1 MTAPVLS
8 LAKKMERALRNGTGF
23 TVTVDEML
31 CLSDMGVLGTIQ
43 TEKLRELQASCP
55 ARTVRTSSG
64 NIGSNSGVI
73 ARTSPA
79 QREFG
84 KPHDTMPPL
93 DRSSIAALARSI

>member
-23 TVTVDEML
+23 TVSVDEML

-43 TEKLRELQASCP
+43 SEKLRELQASCP

-64 NIGSNSGVI
+64 TIGSTNAETSAPKAFG
-73 ARTSPA
+73 RSPA
-79 QREFG
+79 
-84 KPHDTMPPL
+84 TTPPL
-93 DRSSIAALARSI
+93 DRSAIAALARQI

>member
-55 ARTVRTSSG
+55 AKRMST
-64 NIGSNSGVI
+64 GSATTGSPNAEMG
-73 ARTSPA
+73 AQRAYGRSPA
-79 QREFG
+79 M
-84 KPHDTMPPL
+84 TPPL
-93 DRSSIAALARSI
+93 DRSAIAALARQM